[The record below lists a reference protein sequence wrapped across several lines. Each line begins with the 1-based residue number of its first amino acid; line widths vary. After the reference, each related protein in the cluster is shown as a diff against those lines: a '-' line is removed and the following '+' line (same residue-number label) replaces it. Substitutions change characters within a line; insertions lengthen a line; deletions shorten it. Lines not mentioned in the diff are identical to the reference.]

1 VARGDSVSTD
11 ESIGHIAVGSEPN
24 EGGSVAKKPKR
35 IDIVKRDD
43 HWVGERQGS
52 NRVYVRGSTKDV
64 AVRRAAKKAKR
75 DPRAVSVRIPGRDGR
90 IQEERSYPRSADP
103 RSNKG

>member
-1 VARGDSVSTD
+1 
-11 ESIGHIAVGSEPN
+11 
-24 EGGSVAKKPKR
+24 VAKKLKR

-52 NRVYVRGSTKDV
+52 KRVYVQGSTKEM

-75 DPRAVSVRIPGRDGR
+75 DPRAVSVRIHGRDGR
-90 IQEERSYPRSADP
+90 IQEERTYPRTVDP
-103 RSNKG
+103 SSSKG